1 MTKCNIL
8 TIIWLLSFSILSA
21 QNHTMPNFTVN
32 DSEGQVH
39 RLYEDHLNQGK
50 TVVLKFF
57 FTSCPPCQAISPWFQ
72 SKYIEWGGGQN
83 DVSFLELSTLTT
95 DTNTKIRNFKNT
107 YGLTMPAAGGE
118 GGSVTVV
125 NTFKTGA
132 YGPWYG
138 TPSFAVI
145 GPDKKL
151 YYPVFQD
158 DLDDVIAQTG
168 AQRPGNAAPATIW
181 VNMTSNLPSIPDGD
195 IKLFLKSSASSSPKI
210 EIIKNNNGLYAFTY
224 PTATYPEMENPVIVM
239 ETNANAYH
247 FSLNSIDLLDI
258 RKHLLL
264 IKTFDTP
271 EKLIAADINGDG
283 QVNTNDLINLQKAII
298 GLISQFPNS
307 RKSYVAIPSEASF
320 TTTPGQ
326 STEVALK
333 IIKIGNVN

>member
-1 MTKCNIL
+1 MAKYNIL
-8 TIIWLLSFSILSA
+8 TIIYLLSFNILLS
-21 QNHTMPNFTVN
+21 QTHVMPNFTVT
-32 DSEGQVH
+32 DTDGQVH
-39 RLYEDHLNQGK
+39 RLYEDHLNQNK

-57 FTSCPPCQAISPWFQ
+57 FTTCPPCQAISPWFQ
-72 SKYIEWGGGQN
+72 SKYSEWGNGQH
-83 DVSFLELSTLTT
+83 DVRFLELSTLTT

-118 GGSVTVV
+118 GGSVPIV

-158 DLDDVIAQTG
+158 DLDEIITATG
-168 AQRPGNAAPATIW
+168 AEKPGNFVPATVWI
-181 VNMTSNLPSIPDGD
+181 NMSSNLPALPEGD
-195 IKLFLKSSASSSPKI
+195 IKLFLKPSASNTPKI
-210 EIIKNNNGLYAFTY
+210 EIVKNSSGLYSFAY
-224 PTATYPEMENPVIVM
+224 PTAAYPEMENPVIVM
-239 ETNANAYH
+239 ETNAGAYH
-247 FSLNSIDLLDI
+247 ASMNSIDLLDI

-264 IKTFDTP
+264 IKSLDTP

-298 GLISQFPNS
+298 GFISQFPNG
-307 RKSYVAIPSEASF
+307 RKSYVSVPSEAPF

-326 STEVALK
+326 TTEVALK